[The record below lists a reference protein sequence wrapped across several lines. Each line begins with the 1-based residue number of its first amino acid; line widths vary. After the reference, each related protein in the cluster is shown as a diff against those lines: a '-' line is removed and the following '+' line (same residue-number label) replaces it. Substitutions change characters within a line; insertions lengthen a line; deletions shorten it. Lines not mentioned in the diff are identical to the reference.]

1 MLKRWL
7 LDQII
12 LYGSWARG
20 DATEKSDID
29 LLIVLG
35 EEIIPGKE
43 IDRMIEIIIEINLK
57 HKALISVYPVSEK
70 DYSTVNSPLL
80 INVRREGVPA
90 MKEVESLIKKAMKY
104 LKSARIL
111 LEDGDCESSVSRA
124 YYAKHK
130 F

>member
-1 MLKRWL
+1 MKIKEVLREFRAELEKRYGDKLKN
-7 LDQII
+7 II

-43 IDRMIEIIIEINLK
+43 MDRMIEIITEINLK
-57 HKALISVYPVSEK
+57 HNVLISVYPVSEK

-90 MKEVESLIKKAMKY
+90 
-104 LKSARIL
+104 
-111 LEDGDCESSVSRA
+111 
-124 YYAKHK
+124 
-130 F
+130 

>member
-1 MLKRWL
+1 MKIKEVLREFRAELEKRYGDKLKN
-7 LDQII
+7 II
-12 LYGSWARG
+12 HYGSWARG

-43 IDRMIEIIIEINLK
+43 MDRMIEIITEINLK
-57 HKALISVYPVSEK
+57 HNVLISVYPVSEK

-90 MKEVESLIKKAMKY
+90 
-104 LKSARIL
+104 
-111 LEDGDCESSVSRA
+111 
-124 YYAKHK
+124 
-130 F
+130 

>member
-1 MLKRWL
+1 MKIKEVLKEFRAEL
-7 LDQII
+7 EKLYGDRLRNIL

-43 IDRMIEIIIEINLK
+43 IDRMIEIITEINLK
-57 HKALISVYPVSEK
+57 HKVLISVYSVSEK

-90 MKEVESLIKKAMKY
+90 
-104 LKSARIL
+104 
-111 LEDGDCESSVSRA
+111 
-124 YYAKHK
+124 
-130 F
+130 